1 MNDASKNRT
10 GFVHSLFRLLDI
22 GAFLSLFALLSLGQV
37 TRELTVEKPKV
48 SDKRTALVI
57 GNGNYQIARKL
68 TNPVNDATDM
78 AAALKELGFD
88 VISGTD
94 LTLKQMRE
102 KVREFGDKLK
112 ANGGVGLF
120 YYAGHGIQVNGTN
133 YLIPVET
140 DIPREDEIESLA
152 YSLDNLFGKLS
163 TANNGFNIVILDAC
177 RNNPFAQS
185 WNRGLD
191 TGGLAQVS
199 APTGTFIAYAT
210 DVNKSASDGAGRN
223 GLYTSWLLK
232 VIPTQN
238 LKLQDVFN
246 EVTKGVRTSSNGRQ
260 TPWTASSFYGD
271 FYFQKLTK
279 EAMAARESREK
290 EQRAWRFVQNSS
302 RPLDFREFLKEFPN
316 GDNALAARSKLD
328 GVIWELVDEKRDLV
342 SVEGYLAEFSD
353 GLNTFQA
360 RVLLRRLKSPSLG
373 ELSDLLT
380 FNDIK
385 AAIDNIYIRLNMSPG
400 AQGYIVN
407 YGIAEEVKRRKE
419 QIEKAIAFR
428 KYDRDLIL
436 FVDGPERNGGLS
448 TKFIVVPTR
457 EPNPP

>member
-57 GNGNYQIARKL
+57 GNGNYHAARKL

-78 AAALKELGFD
+78 VAALKELGFE
-88 VISGTD
+88 VVSGTD

-112 ANGGVGLF
+112 ENGGVGLF

-133 YLIPVET
+133 YLIPVDT

-210 DVNKSASDGAGRN
+210 DVNKSASDGSGRN

-246 EVTKGVRTSSNGRQ
+246 EVTKGVRTSSNGKQ

-279 EAMAARESREK
+279 EALAAKEGREK
-290 EQRAWRFVQNSS
+290 EQRAWRFVQGSS
-302 RPLDFREFLKEFPN
+302 NPLDIREFLKEFPK
-316 GDNALAARSKLD
+316 GENALAASTKLD
-328 GVIWELVDEKRDLV
+328 EVVWSLAEEKRDLA
-342 SVEGYLAEFSD
+342 SVDAYLAEFGD

-360 RVLLRRLKSPSLG
+360 RVLKRRLESPSLP
-373 ELSDLLT
+373 ELSDEFT
-380 FNDIK
+380 SDDIK
-385 AAIDNIYIRLNMSPG
+385 EAIDNIYFRLAGMPG
-400 AQGYIVN
+400 AQGYIIN
-407 YGIAEEVKRRKE
+407 YGTAEEVKRRKE
-419 QIEKAIAFR
+419 FIEKAIAFR
-428 KYDRDLIL
+428 TYKRSLIIL
-436 FVDGPERNGGLS
+436 IDGPESSAGIS
-448 TKFIVVPTR
+448 TRFIIVPTN
-457 EPNPP
+457 EPHRP